1 METINSFDIILTLI
15 KACKDEKSYFT
26 VPGPTNHDIKL
37 GASFYL
43 LGQAVRNLWN
53 QKNHRCVSKKAL
65 DLWNSLNIGKPI
77 FDYAYQDPIYYKNL
91 TPVHIKLYKGA
102 SNTPYFEGN
111 IQCLKKND
119 HFKFR
124 EAFHIDHIVPINI
137 ILEQLLELDL
147 SLDKE
152 TLYNKLNFIVDKI
165 YVCFILKEE
174 DRKLNKISK
183 SKRSDNYLEVLKNDY
198 KKAEIEIARWN

>member
-1 METINSFDIILTLI
+1 MKTINSFDIILALI
-15 KACKDEKSYFT
+15 KACKDEENFYALS
-26 VPGPTNHDIKL
+26 GPKNHNIKL
-37 GASFYL
+37 GNSFYL
-43 LGQAVRNLWN
+43 LNQVVRNLWN
-53 QKNHRCVSKKAL
+53 QKGHKCVSKKAL
-65 DLWNSLNIGKPI
+65 ELWNNLNIEKPI
-77 FDYAYQDPIYYKNL
+77 FDFYNQLPVYYKNL
-91 TPVHIKLYKGA
+91 NPVYIKLYKGA

-124 EAFHIDHIVPINI
+124 EAFHIEHIVPINI

-183 SKRSDNYLEVLKNDY
+183 SKRSDNYLEVLENDY
-198 KKAEIEIARWN
+198 KKANIEIALWN